1 MPTSE
6 SATRIRR
13 ASSPEKMR
21 KSKYKKEAARGGQGM
36 PRRQAAPH
44 AGPPHPPPGALL
56 GDAPFYSRDKLG
68 SGKGVGDILGF
79 TVRIF
84 GWALGDI
91 LVVLLGVVAT
101 YHYVK
106 WQISIRRP
114 WRRALEERRLKEKA
128 FDVSKANDRA
138 RVRTALLAGA
148 TPYDDISRAEKAE
161 LLNLL
166 NVADD
171 KYARGPPENALGAGS
186 NDKGVEDGDQ
196 KGGDELGEDGRLWDA
211 EFNRR
216 WRLLREHWLAT
227 NDAAVPGTGKAQRV
241 KMTLGEHER
250 ALTRCGL
257 RLSVAIPSERSGDK
271 YSVKEFVAGFIQGE
285 GVSLLIS
292 ADGYTPDAAQDLEH
306 AQRVERM
313 ELLLRSRM
321 LHVDARYKAMHAA
334 GDGIDAS
341 KPRGA
346 SLRGAASGVDSEES
360 DGSLPPTPMSHA
372 SAMRRVFDVLPG
384 GLPGLTAGGPGG
396 RARVSWDKEVKEKA
410 KSE

>member
-1 MPTSE
+1 
-6 SATRIRR
+6 
-13 ASSPEKMR
+13 MR

-68 SGKGVGDILGF
+68 SGKAVGDILGF
-79 TVRIF
+79 SVRIF

-148 TPYDDISRAEKAE
+148 APYDDISRAEKAE

-171 KYARGPPENALGAGS
+171 KYSRGPPENALGAGS
-186 NDKGVEDGDQ
+186 TDTGFEGSGQ
-196 KGGDELGEDGRLWDA
+196 RGGDELGEDGRLWDA

-216 WRLLREHWLAT
+216 WRLLRKHWLAI

-241 KMTLGEHER
+241 KVTLGEHER

-257 RLSVAIPSERSGDK
+257 RLSVAIPAERSGDK
-271 YSVKEFVAGFIQGE
+271 CSVKEFVADFIQGE

-292 ADGYTPDAAQDLEH
+292 ADGYTPDDAQDLEH
-306 AQRVERM
+306 AQRARVERM
-313 ELLLRSRM
+313 ELLLRSRV
-321 LHVDARYKAMHAA
+321 LHVDARCKAMHAA
-334 GDGIDAS
+334 GEGI
-341 KPRGA
+341 GA
-346 SLRGAASGVDSEES
+346 SIKPLGASSRGTASGGDSEES
-360 DGSLPPTPMSHA
+360 DGSLPPTPTSHA

-396 RARVSWDKEVKEKA
+396 RARVSWEKEVKEKA